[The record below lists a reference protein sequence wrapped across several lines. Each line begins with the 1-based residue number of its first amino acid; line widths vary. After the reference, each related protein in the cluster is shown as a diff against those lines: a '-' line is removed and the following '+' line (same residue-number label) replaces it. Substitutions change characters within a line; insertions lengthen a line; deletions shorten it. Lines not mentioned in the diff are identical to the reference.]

1 MSRIYWDTMLFV
13 YLIEGNTEFA
23 DRVQAIH
30 QRIDER
36 NDTIC
41 TSVFTV
47 GEVLTGPFKQGS
59 ADLAAQV
66 QKAFR
71 NPRYEI
77 QPFTLEMSEWYAQIR
92 ASYRVSAADAIHLA
106 TAAQSRVNL
115 FLTNDRRL
123 SNLVI
128 PGIDFVAALD
138 VNLF

>member
-13 YLIEGNTEFA
+13 YLIEDNREFA

-30 QRIDER
+30 QRIEER
-36 NDTIC
+36 SDTIC

-47 GEVLTGPFKQGS
+47 GEVLTGPHKS
-59 ADLAAQV
+59 ANTDLVV
-66 QKAFR
+66 QIQNLFR
-71 NPRYEI
+71 NPRYAI
-77 QPFTLEMSEWYAQIR
+77 QPFNLETADHYARIR
-92 ASYRVSAADAIHLA
+92 ATNRVKPADAIHLA
-106 TAAQSRVNL
+106 TAAQCKADL

-128 PGIDFVAALD
+128 PGIDFIAGLD